1 MTTTPTATHT
11 PTVRTQDPSAAHR
24 PPAYRRPRTAAAL
37 VVAAAVLNGIESIGT
52 RALLPARPEDTSA
65 MLELVADHRATYTAL
80 VVVGTLA
87 VPLMAAAFVVMTG
100 IAAER
105 ARRTATAARVLLL
118 AGMWGFLGMHVVN
131 LLQVPLSATA
141 VREEGAIALDALQ
154 QSPVLG
160 LMFLAPFLLGTA
172 LGLLLLVV
180 SLWRSSAPRWIP
192 LTMLAFLV
200 VDFGLRNG
208 GPVDAHWLW
217 IAASLGI
224 ARLLTTHR
232 VPAAATVVAGPTA
245 A

>member
-1 MTTTPTATHT
+1 MFPSTT
-11 PTVRTQDPSAAHR
+11 
-24 PPAYRRPRTAAAL
+24 RRPLLAAGL
-37 VVAAAVLNGIESIGT
+37 VITAAVLNGIESIGT
-52 RALLPARPEDTSA
+52 RALLPARPDDTA
-65 MLELVADHRATYTAL
+65 EMLQLVADHRATYTAL

-87 VPLMAAAFVVMTG
+87 VPLMAAAFVLLTR

-131 LLQVPLSATA
+131 LVQVPLSAVS
-141 VREEGAIALDALQ
+141 VRAEGVVALDALVE
-154 QSPVLG
+154 SPVLG
-160 LMFLAPFLLGTA
+160 LLFLAPFLVGTA

-180 SLWRSSAPRWIP
+180 ALFRSSAPRWIP
-192 LTMLAFLV
+192 ATMLAFLV

-224 ARLLTTHR
+224 ARLLTTDR
-232 VPAAATVVAGPTA
+232 VPAGAPVVARPATVS
-245 A
+245 